1 MLTFNSFSARI
12 TYFFKDPVKSG
23 FKAATIAVKSAQV
36 IESGKVSQ
44 NLRYFGLLL
53 QLRVVLKNK
62 LPNKYESNTTYYKT
76 KL

>member
-1 MLTFNSFSARI
+1 M
-12 TYFFKDPVKSG
+12 KSG

-53 QLRVVLKNK
+53 QLRVVSQNK
-62 LPNKYESNTTYYKT
+62 LPNKYESNTT